1 MKEKEMSK
9 LENKQ
14 MRALLT
20 APRELTDGWLIVWGV
35 PLSHGMHRDFVN
47 GPCSGLYL
55 CPLLSLAPLDRP
67 PLAPDPSCD
76 LV

>member
-20 APRELTDGWLIVWGV
+20 APRERTDRWLIVWCM
-35 PLSHGMHRDFVN
+35 PFSHRMHRDFVN

-55 CPLLSLAPLDRP
+55 CPLLSLALLGRP
-67 PLAPDPSCD
+67 SLAPDPSRD
-76 LV
+76 PV